1 MANQRATDTF
11 LTTIDTRI
19 AALQQLRASYL
30 AAMAAG
36 AIGPSEDLVPAPMA
50 AAPPPPPA
58 REEPPAPVRRAHGAI
73 SAEIV
78 QILRDSP
85 RPLKVRDLA
94 SALRQRGI
102 ASRASNIRS
111 TVNSILHRMRQ
122 RGLAV
127 RSAQGWT
134 LTATGAGATTPAR
147 ESLESSAAQASAT
160 TAALPTVT
168 RLPARL
174 PRRLR
179 TPRPRPASSEPTAD
193 QRPGGLA
200 WRIESLLKSHG
211 KPVAARYVADAT
223 GEPLNVVGLALGRM
237 VRQQRVEK
245 QADGPFVTT
254 AAIPATEIG
263 NGEGHP
269 ADADTPALTPS
280 QP

>member
-1 MANQRATDTF
+1 MANPRATDTF

-30 AAMAAG
+30 AAVAAG
-36 AIGPSEDLVPAPMA
+36 AIGPADDLVPAPMT
-50 AAPPPPPA
+50 PPPA
-58 REEPPAPVRRAHGAI
+58 PSERAIEPAPAMKRPAHGEI

-78 QILRDSP
+78 QLLRDSP
-85 RPLKVRDLA
+85 GPLKVRDLA
-94 SALRQRGI
+94 AGLRHRGI
-102 ASRASNIRS
+102 SSRASNIRS

-127 RSAQGWT
+127 RAPQGWT
-134 LTATGAGATTPAR
+134 LSATGA
-147 ESLESSAAQASAT
+147 SAAPPAPQGIDSSPGAETPELAAAAT
-160 TAALPTVT
+160 PIT
-168 RLPARL
+168 RLPPRL

-179 TPRPRPASSEPTAD
+179 TPRPRPVPSEPTPD

-211 KPVAARYVADAT
+211 QPVAARYVADAT

-245 QADGPFVTT
+245 QADGHFVTAMATPPADASNGET
-254 AAIPATEIG
+254 APATE
-263 NGEGHP
+263 
-269 ADADTPALTPS
+269 AD
-280 QP
+280 QQ